1 MKHKIFSHTSL
12 LIILS
17 VILTFLAAGT
27 VMYNRYDIYMKQGVR
42 DEAAYIKT
50 GLEEDGDVFLSDRV
64 GDATSSRITLLGK
77 DGQVL
82 FDSIEN
88 PEEMENH
95 SNRPEFIEAEKQG
108 SGEMVRYSDTLSK
121 QTFYYAVKL
130 KDDQVLRVARTT
142 DSLLVTML
150 TSFLLLGGL
159 VCVIL
164 VIELFLVQKQT
175 RKLIEPIN
183 RIDLEHPLEH
193 VCYEE
198 LRPLLFRLDQ
208 QNRQIQKQ
216 LEDLKNAESA
226 RKEFT
231 ANVSHELKTPLMSI
245 SGYAELMMNGMV
257 PPDKMQDFSGRIFHE
272 SERLSNLVADIIQ
285 LSRLDEKNG
294 ETMFEQV
301 DIGELGE
308 DVINNLQNRAA
319 KKKINLEYT
328 GGPAQMQG
336 VRHVLYEMFYN
347 ITDNAIRYTPDGGD
361 VKVFVGKLNGK
372 PYFRVEDN
380 GIGIPESEQQR
391 IFERFYRVDKS
402 HSRET
407 GGTGLGLSIVKHG
420 AVLHH
425 AKILL
430 DSAEMTGIIIFLIG
444 VSSIMSWVMAFTNIP
459 TMVSN
464 GLLSISSNK
473 YVILLMI
480 NIILLVVG
488 TFMDMT
494 PATLIFTPIFL
505 PVCTALGMNTIHF
518 GIMLIFNLCIGTIT
532 PPVGTTLFVGVK
544 VGGVK
549 IETVFRHSLPYF
561 FAIIVVLMLVTYIP
575 QLSLWLPGLMGY
587 VS

>member
-1 MKHKIFSHTSL
+1 MKKRINLRLILIAGIAVIVTMVCMTGIYYKLFQGQVRKDLQINARLLSDTGLFDDSDNTNVSLSEYYEVGEDLRVTWIAKDGTVLFDNDLDISQLPNHKNRPEVKKALFQGEGE
-12 LIILS
+12 S
-17 VILTFLAAGT
+17 VRRSDTMQMDNYYYALRLENGTVIRVATQARSVYSVFLAASP
-27 VMYNRYDIYMKQGVR
+27 
-42 DEAAYIKT
+42 
-50 GLEEDGDVFLSDRV
+50 F
-64 GDATSSRITLLGK
+64 
-77 DGQVL
+77 
-82 FDSIEN
+82 
-88 PEEMENH
+88 
-95 SNRPEFIEAEKQG
+95 
-108 SGEMVRYSDTLSK
+108 
-121 QTFYYAVKL
+121 
-130 KDDQVLRVARTT
+130 
-142 DSLLVTML
+142 
-150 TSFLLLGGL
+150 
-159 VCVIL
+159 VIL
-164 VIELFLVQKQT
+164 ILILIVSICIVLAHFLT
-175 RKLIEPIN
+175 
-183 RIDLEHPLEH
+183 
-193 VCYEE
+193 
-198 LRPLLFRLDQ
+198 
-208 QNRQIQKQ
+208 KQ
-216 LEDLKNAESA
+216 LLHPIERLAENMEDTIEEPVYKELVPFVNTI
-226 RKEFT
+226 RKQHENILMAAKVRQDFT

-430 DSAEMTGIIIFLIG
+430 DSEPGKGTKME
-444 VSSIMSWVMAFTNIP
+444 
-459 TMVSN
+459 
-464 GLLSISSNK
+464 
-473 YVILLMI
+473 ILFDQ
-480 NIILLVVG
+480 
-488 TFMDMT
+488 T
-494 PATLIFTPIFL
+494 
-505 PVCTALGMNTIHF
+505 
-518 GIMLIFNLCIGTIT
+518 
-532 PPVGTTLFVGVK
+532 K
-544 VGGVK
+544 
-549 IETVFRHSLPYF
+549 
-561 FAIIVVLMLVTYIP
+561 
-575 QLSLWLPGLMGY
+575 
-587 VS
+587 

>member
-1 MKHKIFSHTSL
+1 
-12 LIILS
+12 
-17 VILTFLAAGT
+17 
-27 VMYNRYDIYMKQGVR
+27 MYNRYDIYMKQGVR

-231 ANVSHELKTPLMSI
+231 ANVSHELKTPLTSI
-245 SGYAELMMNGMV
+245 SGYSELIAGGMAKGEDAV
-257 PPDKMQDFSGRIFHE
+257 RFAGEIQKNS
-272 SERLSNLVADIIQ
+272 SRLLTLINDILQ
-285 LSRLDEKNG
+285 LSELDTRNFNDDFAWVNFADTVRNCG
-294 ETMFEQV
+294 
-301 DIGELGE
+301 DL
-308 DVINNLQNRAA
+308 LALAA
-319 KKKINLEYT
+319 KKRNVTLHLETVPEVVMIHGVTKMLEELVYNL
-328 GGPAQMQG
+328 
-336 VRHVLYEMFYN
+336 
-347 ITDNAIRYTPDGGD
+347 I
-361 VKVFVGKLNGK
+361 
-372 PYFRVEDN
+372 DN
-380 GIGIPESEQQR
+380 GIRYNKEGGQVVVCLAETENTVIFCVKDTGIGISKENQER
-391 IFERFYRVDKS
+391 IFERFYRVDKGR
-402 HSRET
+402 SRET
-407 GGTGLGLSIVKHG
+407 GGTGLGLAIVKHIV
-420 AVLHH
+420 AVHH
-425 AKILL
+425 ADIEVTSEEDK
-430 DSAEMTGIIIFLIG
+430 
-444 VSSIMSWVMAFTNIP
+444 
-459 TMVSN
+459 
-464 GLLSISSNK
+464 
-473 YVILLMI
+473 
-480 NIILLVVG
+480 G
-488 TFMDMT
+488 TE
-494 PATLIFTPIFL
+494 
-505 PVCTALGMNTIHF
+505 
-518 GIMLIFNLCIGTIT
+518 IT
-532 PPVGTTLFVGVK
+532 
-544 VGGVK
+544 
-549 IETVFRHSLPYF
+549 
-561 FAIIVVLMLVTYIP
+561 VTFHKENE
-575 QLSLWLPGLMGY
+575 
-587 VS
+587 

>member
-121 QTFYYAVKL
+121 QTFYYAVK
-130 KDDQVLRVARTT
+130 
-142 DSLLVTML
+142 
-150 TSFLLLGGL
+150 
-159 VCVIL
+159 
-164 VIELFLVQKQT
+164 
-175 RKLIEPIN
+175 
-183 RIDLEHPLEH
+183 H

-430 DSAEMTGIIIFLIG
+430 DSEPGKGTKME
-444 VSSIMSWVMAFTNIP
+444 
-459 TMVSN
+459 
-464 GLLSISSNK
+464 
-473 YVILLMI
+473 ILFDQ
-480 NIILLVVG
+480 
-488 TFMDMT
+488 T
-494 PATLIFTPIFL
+494 
-505 PVCTALGMNTIHF
+505 
-518 GIMLIFNLCIGTIT
+518 
-532 PPVGTTLFVGVK
+532 K
-544 VGGVK
+544 
-549 IETVFRHSLPYF
+549 
-561 FAIIVVLMLVTYIP
+561 
-575 QLSLWLPGLMGY
+575 
-587 VS
+587 

>member
-1 MKHKIFSHTSL
+1 MKKKIFSHTSL

-50 GLEEDGDVFLSDRV
+50 GLEEEGDVFLSDRI

-130 KDDQVLRVARTT
+130 TDDQVLRVARTT

-183 RIDLEHPLEH
+183 RINLEHPLEH

-216 LEDLKNAESA
+216 LEDLKNAESV

-257 PPDKMQDFSGRIFHE
+257 PQDKMQDFSGRIYHE

-294 ETMFEQV
+294 ETMFEPV
-301 DIGELGE
+301 DLGELGE

-319 KKKINLEYT
+319 KKKIRLEYA
-328 GGPAQMQG
+328 GAPAQIQG

-347 ITDNAIRYTPDGGD
+347 LTDNAIRYTSEGGE

-372 PYFRVEDN
+372 SYFRVEDN
-380 GIGIPESEQQR
+380 GIGIPENEQQR

-420 AVLHH
+420 AALHY

-430 DSAEMTGIIIFLIG
+430 DSEPGRGTKME
-444 VSSIMSWVMAFTNIP
+444 
-459 TMVSN
+459 
-464 GLLSISSNK
+464 
-473 YVILLMI
+473 ILFK
-480 NIILLVVG
+480 N
-488 TFMDMT
+488 
-494 PATLIFTPIFL
+494 
-505 PVCTALGMNTIHF
+505 
-518 GIMLIFNLCIGTIT
+518 
-532 PPVGTTLFVGVK
+532 
-544 VGGVK
+544 
-549 IETVFRHSLPYF
+549 
-561 FAIIVVLMLVTYIP
+561 
-575 QLSLWLPGLMGY
+575 
-587 VS
+587 

>member
-1 MKHKIFSHTSL
+1 
-12 LIILS
+12 
-17 VILTFLAAGT
+17 
-27 VMYNRYDIYMKQGVR
+27 MYNRYDIYMKQGVR

-50 GLEEDGDVFLSDRV
+50 GLEEDGEAFLSDRV

-216 LEDLKNAESA
+216 LEDLKNAESV

-257 PPDKMQDFSGRIFHE
+257 PQDKMQDFSGRIYHE

-294 ETMFEQV
+294 ETMFEPV
-301 DIGELGE
+301 DLGELGE

-319 KKKINLEYT
+319 KKKIRLEYA
-328 GGPAQMQG
+328 GAPAQIQG

-347 ITDNAIRYTPDGGD
+347 LTDNAIRYTSEGGE

-372 PYFRVEDN
+372 SYFRVEDN
-380 GIGIPESEQQR
+380 GIGIPENEQQR

-420 AVLHH
+420 AALHY

-430 DSAEMTGIIIFLIG
+430 DSEPGRGTKME
-444 VSSIMSWVMAFTNIP
+444 
-459 TMVSN
+459 
-464 GLLSISSNK
+464 
-473 YVILLMI
+473 ILFK
-480 NIILLVVG
+480 N
-488 TFMDMT
+488 
-494 PATLIFTPIFL
+494 
-505 PVCTALGMNTIHF
+505 
-518 GIMLIFNLCIGTIT
+518 
-532 PPVGTTLFVGVK
+532 
-544 VGGVK
+544 
-549 IETVFRHSLPYF
+549 
-561 FAIIVVLMLVTYIP
+561 
-575 QLSLWLPGLMGY
+575 
-587 VS
+587 

>member
-183 RIDLEHPLEH
+183 RIDLEHPVEH

-430 DSAEMTGIIIFLIG
+430 DSEPGKGTKME
-444 VSSIMSWVMAFTNIP
+444 
-459 TMVSN
+459 
-464 GLLSISSNK
+464 
-473 YVILLMI
+473 ILFDQ
-480 NIILLVVG
+480 
-488 TFMDMT
+488 T
-494 PATLIFTPIFL
+494 
-505 PVCTALGMNTIHF
+505 
-518 GIMLIFNLCIGTIT
+518 
-532 PPVGTTLFVGVK
+532 K
-544 VGGVK
+544 
-549 IETVFRHSLPYF
+549 
-561 FAIIVVLMLVTYIP
+561 
-575 QLSLWLPGLMGY
+575 
-587 VS
+587 

>member
-1 MKHKIFSHTSL
+1 M
-12 LIILS
+12 
-17 VILTFLAAGT
+17 
-27 VMYNRYDIYMKQGVR
+27 
-42 DEAAYIKT
+42 
-50 GLEEDGDVFLSDRV
+50 
-64 GDATSSRITLLGK
+64 
-77 DGQVL
+77 L

-130 KDDQVLRVARTT
+130 TDDQVLRVARTT

-216 LEDLKNAESA
+216 LEDLKNAESV

-257 PPDKMQDFSGRIFHE
+257 PQDKMQDFSGRIYHE

-285 LSRLDEKNG
+285 LSRLDESNS
-294 ETMFEQV
+294 EVPFEEV
-301 DIGELGE
+301 DLYELAE
-308 DVINNLQNRAA
+308 DVQNNLRHPAE
-319 KKKINLEYT
+319 KKNISLELTGSSEKI
-328 GGPAQMQG
+328 QG
-336 VRHVLYEMFYN
+336 VRHVLYEMFFN
-347 ITDNAIRYTPDGGD
+347 IADNAVRYTEQNGH
-361 VKVFVGKLNGK
+361 VRIMVGNRKGN
-372 PYFRVEDN
+372 PFYCVVDD
-380 GIGIPESEQQR
+380 GIGIPKSEQGR

-402 HSRET
+402 HSRQT

-420 AVLHH
+420 ATLHH
-425 AKILL
+425 AQIHVE
-430 DSAEMTGIIIFLIG
+430 SEQGE
-444 VSSIMSWVMAFTNIP
+444 
-459 TMVSN
+459 
-464 GLLSISSNK
+464 
-473 YVILLMI
+473 
-480 NIILLVVG
+480 G
-488 TFMDMT
+488 TRME
-494 PATLIFTPIFL
+494 I
-505 PVCTALGMNTIHF
+505 
-518 GIMLIFNLCIGTIT
+518 
-532 PPVGTTLFVGVK
+532 
-544 VGGVK
+544 
-549 IETVFRHSLPYF
+549 VF
-561 FAIIVVLMLVTYIP
+561 
-575 QLSLWLPGLMGY
+575 PGKDQARG
-587 VS
+587 

>member
-183 RIDLEHPLEH
+183 RINLEHPLEH

-216 LEDLKNAESA
+216 LEDLKNAESV

-430 DSAEMTGIIIFLIG
+430 DSEPGKGTKME
-444 VSSIMSWVMAFTNIP
+444 
-459 TMVSN
+459 
-464 GLLSISSNK
+464 
-473 YVILLMI
+473 ILFDQ
-480 NIILLVVG
+480 
-488 TFMDMT
+488 T
-494 PATLIFTPIFL
+494 
-505 PVCTALGMNTIHF
+505 
-518 GIMLIFNLCIGTIT
+518 
-532 PPVGTTLFVGVK
+532 K
-544 VGGVK
+544 
-549 IETVFRHSLPYF
+549 
-561 FAIIVVLMLVTYIP
+561 
-575 QLSLWLPGLMGY
+575 
-587 VS
+587 

>member
-1 MKHKIFSHTSL
+1 MKKRINLRLILIAGIAVIVTMVCMTGIYYKLFQGQVRKDLQINARLLSGTGLFDDPDNTNVSLSEYYEVGEDLRVTWIAKDGTVLFDNDLDISQLPNHKNRPEVKKALFQGEGE
-12 LIILS
+12 S
-17 VILTFLAAGT
+17 VRRSDTMQMDNYYYALRLENGTVIRVATQARSVYSVFLAASPF
-27 VMYNRYDIYMKQGVR
+27 VMLILILIVSICIVL
-42 DEAAYIKT
+42 AH
-50 GLEEDGDVFLSDRV
+50 FL
-64 GDATSSRITLLGK
+64 T
-77 DGQVL
+77 
-82 FDSIEN
+82 
-88 PEEMENH
+88 
-95 SNRPEFIEAEKQG
+95 
-108 SGEMVRYSDTLSK
+108 
-121 QTFYYAVKL
+121 
-130 KDDQVLRVARTT
+130 
-142 DSLLVTML
+142 
-150 TSFLLLGGL
+150 
-159 VCVIL
+159 
-164 VIELFLVQKQT
+164 
-175 RKLIEPIN
+175 
-183 RIDLEHPLEH
+183 
-193 VCYEE
+193 
-198 LRPLLFRLDQ
+198 
-208 QNRQIQKQ
+208 KQ
-216 LEDLKNAESA
+216 LLHPIERLAENMEDTIEEPVYKELVPFVNTI
-226 RKEFT
+226 RKQHENILMAAKVRQDFT

-430 DSAEMTGIIIFLIG
+430 DSEPGKGTKME
-444 VSSIMSWVMAFTNIP
+444 
-459 TMVSN
+459 
-464 GLLSISSNK
+464 
-473 YVILLMI
+473 ILFDQ
-480 NIILLVVG
+480 
-488 TFMDMT
+488 T
-494 PATLIFTPIFL
+494 
-505 PVCTALGMNTIHF
+505 
-518 GIMLIFNLCIGTIT
+518 
-532 PPVGTTLFVGVK
+532 K
-544 VGGVK
+544 
-549 IETVFRHSLPYF
+549 
-561 FAIIVVLMLVTYIP
+561 
-575 QLSLWLPGLMGY
+575 
-587 VS
+587 

>member
-1 MKHKIFSHTSL
+1 MAIDFLIGLMALSCQYNYIIFFANVHSVSDGFAPVLYNSVLSHLRGNSL
-12 LIILS
+12 QDVPNNGHGCLCPGIIRGDNGKVRVFDADLPHNWPLHRVPVS
-17 VILTFLAAGT
+17 AAAENRNESTLAEIPHGQQNLFQA
-27 VMYNRYDIYMKQGVR
+27 VR
-42 DEAAYIKT
+42 
-50 GLEEDGDVFLSDRV
+50 RV
-64 GDATSSRITLLGK
+64 GIVDEHGIGHSGGWNHLNAALDTGY
-77 DGQVL
+77 L
-82 FDSIEN
+82 F
-88 PEEMENH
+88 
-95 SNRPEFIEAEKQG
+95 QG
-108 SGEMVRYSDTLSK
+108 SG
-121 QTFYYAVKL
+121 TFLQRNAKL
-130 KDDQVLRVARTT
+130 PGNAQHRQGIVNRKAAGNGHRHVGRLFPANRRKFHA
-142 DSLLVTML
+142 
-150 TSFLLLGGL
+150 LGMEGN
-159 VCVIL
+159 IL
-164 VIELFLVQKQT
+164 CIQPCLFVG
-175 RKLIEPIN
+175 RN
-183 RIDLEHPLEH
+183 R
-193 VCYEE
+193 
-198 LRPLLFRLDQ
+198 
-208 QNRQIQKQ
+208 QNRQIKKQ

-301 DIGELGE
+301 NIGELGE

-430 DSAEMTGIIIFLIG
+430 DSEPGKGTKME
-444 VSSIMSWVMAFTNIP
+444 
-459 TMVSN
+459 
-464 GLLSISSNK
+464 
-473 YVILLMI
+473 ILFDQ
-480 NIILLVVG
+480 
-488 TFMDMT
+488 T
-494 PATLIFTPIFL
+494 
-505 PVCTALGMNTIHF
+505 
-518 GIMLIFNLCIGTIT
+518 
-532 PPVGTTLFVGVK
+532 K
-544 VGGVK
+544 
-549 IETVFRHSLPYF
+549 
-561 FAIIVVLMLVTYIP
+561 
-575 QLSLWLPGLMGY
+575 
-587 VS
+587 

>member
-88 PEEMENH
+88 PKEMENH

-285 LSRLDEKNG
+285 LSRLDEKSSDLP
-294 ETMFEQV
+294 FEPV
-301 DIGELGE
+301 DLYELAE
-308 DVINNLQNRAA
+308 DIVLHLDSAASKKNINVS
-319 KKKINLEYT
+319 LEGNSVT
-328 GGPAQMQG
+328 VQG
-336 VRHVLYEMFYN
+336 VRHVIYEMLYN
-347 ITDNAIRYTPDGGD
+347 IADNAIRYTNQ
-361 VKVFVGKLNGK
+361 NGTVNIFTGTINGHAF
-372 PYFRVEDN
+372 YRVEDN
-380 GIGIPESEQQR
+380 GIGIPENEQKR

-402 HSRET
+402 HSRAT

-420 AVLHH
+420 AILHN
-425 AKILL
+425 
-430 DSAEMTGIIIFLIG
+430 AEIKLESEPGKGTKME
-444 VSSIMSWVMAFTNIP
+444 
-459 TMVSN
+459 
-464 GLLSISSNK
+464 
-473 YVILLMI
+473 
-480 NIILLVVG
+480 LV
-488 TFMDMT
+488 F
-494 PATLIFTPIFL
+494 
-505 PVCTALGMNTIHF
+505 
-518 GIMLIFNLCIGTIT
+518 
-532 PPVGTTLFVGVK
+532 
-544 VGGVK
+544 
-549 IETVFRHSLPYF
+549 
-561 FAIIVVLMLVTYIP
+561 
-575 QLSLWLPGLMGY
+575 
-587 VS
+587 